1 MKLHRILLG
10 TALVILAPLAAA
22 EPLPGTQPLT
32 GTNDFSMEMVAGI
45 DRFLDRELAA
55 SVGRRAAKW
64 HRDFSSPE
72 AYAKSIEP
80 NRERFKKIIGVVDE
94 RETCKLQSRST
105 PPLEFNVVG
114 AGTGYRIFA
123 VRWSV
128 LSGVDAEGL
137 LLEPDEHLPPVA
149 NIVALP
155 DCDWTPEM
163 FVGLKEG
170 VPIEAQFARRLAGSG
185 CRVLVPLLMDRRD
198 TYAGKP
204 KIRMTNQP
212 HREFIYRA
220 ASEMGRHIIGYEVQK
235 VLAAV
240 DCFVSEHIPSEP
252 PAHSAYEPPPVGVIG
267 YGEGGLIALYAAALD
282 DRINAAVVSGYFQPR
297 EKLWREPIYRNVF
310 GLLDEFGDAEIA
322 SFIALSKPIGNVVPP
337 MPRALIIEASRHPDI
352 NGPPAPSQGRTGA
365 APGVI
370 STPPLSDI
378 EKEVARAQNL
388 LGKIGLRPMT
398 YSESEFA
405 RTNNL
410 PEKPQPRFTLIK
422 SGDGTGWPGCEA
434 ALTAFLKELH
444 ESAKLAPT
452 EPPPPQ
458 GPSFRE
464 SDFQHQFDQL
474 VEHTQRVLREGEAR
488 RAELWKKPNLDLSNW
503 GFPLAKDSAAAVKK
517 YQEDTRAYR
526 DYLWDEVIG
535 RFPPASLPVNPRTR
549 LVYDEP
555 KYRGYEVMLDV
566 WPDVYAYGILLV
578 PKDLKPGERRPV
590 VVCQHGLEGRP
601 QDCADPKVESRYYHS
616 FANKLA
622 ERGFITYSPQNPY
635 IGKDAFRVLQ
645 RKLNPL
651 GKTLFAVIGRQHER
665 TLDWLAAQPFVDGER
680 IAFYGLSYG
689 GKSAMRLPAMLEKYC
704 LSICSGDYNE
714 WIAKNA
720 STTFKGSYMFTGE
733 YEIFEWDLGNTFNYA
748 EMSWLICP
756 RPFMVERGHFDGV
769 GVDEM
774 VAYEYAKTKRR
785 YDLLGIGDRCEF
797 EYFNGPHEIHA
808 VGTFDFLHKHLKW
821 PKP

>member
-1 MKLHRILLG
+1 MK
-10 TALVILAPLAAA
+10 APLPAALLA
-22 EPLPGTQPLT
+22 LLITAGSALADDRLLPGTRPLT
-32 GTNDFSMEMVAGI
+32 GTNDFSMDMVAGI

-55 SVGRRAAKW
+55 SVERRAAKW

-72 AYAKSIEP
+72 AYAKSVEP

-94 RETCKLQSRST
+94 RVKPELHVLAT
-105 PPLEFNVVG
+105 PTDSGQVG
-114 AGTGYRIFA
+114 AGPGFKIFA

-128 LSGVDAEGL
+128 LPGVDAEGWL
-137 LLEPDEHLPPVA
+137 LQPDKEPVA
-149 NIVALP
+149 DVVALP
-155 DCDWTPEM
+155 DCDATPEA
-163 FVGLKEG
+163 L
-170 VPIEAQFARRLAGSG
+170 AQPFPSRLAQMG
-185 CRVLVPLLMDRRD
+185 CRVLVPMLMDRRD
-198 TYAGKP
+198 TYSGNP
-204 KIRMTNQP
+204 NIRMTNQP

-220 ASEMGRHIIGYEVQK
+220 AFEMGRHIIGYEVQK

-240 DCFVSEHIPSEP
+240 DWFSTDAPQRPI
-252 PAHSAYEPPPVGVIG
+252 GVVG
-267 YGEGGLIALYAAALD
+267 YGEGGLLAFYAAAAD
-282 DRINAAVVSGYFQPR
+282 TRITAACISGYFQPR
-297 EKLWREPIYRNVF
+297 EQVWREPIYRNVF
-310 GLLDEFGDAEIA
+310 GLLKEFGDAEIA
-322 SFIALSKPIGNVVPP
+322 SLIA
-337 MPRALIIEASRHPDI
+337 PRTLAVIAGAHPGVA
-352 NGPPAPSQGRTGA
+352 GPPAPEKGRMGGA
-365 APGVI
+365 APGMLA
-370 STPPLSDI
+370 TPDAAAV
-378 EKEVARAQNL
+378 K
-388 LGKIGLRPMT
+388 T
-398 YSESEFA
+398 EFA
-405 RTNNL
+405 RARKL
-410 PEKPQPRFTLIK
+410 VEKIQPQFAIEFENP
-422 SGDGTGWPGCEA
+422 DTGNRG
-434 ALTAFLKELH
+434 
-444 ESAKLAPT
+444 LAS
-452 EPPPPQ
+452 
-458 GPSFRE
+458 GPS
-464 SDFQHQFDQL
+464 SDFQKAIKVTPLPINGKSCFTGNSTVDAGRFHRQFDQL
-474 VEHTQRVLREGEAR
+474 VEHTQRVMREGETR
-488 RAELWKKPNLDLSNW
+488 RTELWKKPGLDLSHA

-535 RFPPASLPVNPRTR
+535 RFPPASLPANPRSR

-555 KYRGYEVMLDV
+555 AYRGYEVMLDV

-622 ERGFITYSPQNPY
+622 EQGFITYSPQNPY
-635 IGKDAFRVLQ
+635 IGQDKFRVLQ

-651 GKTLFAVIGRQHER
+651 GKSLFAVIGRQHER
-665 TLDWLAAQPFVDGER
+665 TLEWLASLPFVDGDR

-720 STTFKGSYMFTGE
+720 STTYKGSYMFTGE
-733 YEIFEWDLGNTFNYA
+733 YEIFEWNLGNTFNYA

-785 YDLLGIGDRCEF
+785 YDLLGIGDRCAF

-808 VGTFDFLHKHLKW
+808 VGTFDFLHQHLNW
-821 PKP
+821 PKR

>member
-1 MKLHRILLG
+1 
-10 TALVILAPLAAA
+10 
-22 EPLPGTQPLT
+22 PGTQPLT
-32 GTNDFSMEMVAGI
+32 GTNDLSMGMIAGI

-55 SVGRRAAKW
+55 SVERRAAKW
-64 HRDFSSPE
+64 KRDFSSPE
-72 AYAKSIEP
+72 AYVKSVEP

-94 RETCKLQSRST
+94 REPSSLQSRST
-105 PPLEFNVVG
+105 PPLQSNVVG
-114 AGTGYRIFA
+114 GGTGYKVFA
-123 VRWSV
+123 VRWRV
-128 LSGVDAEGL
+128 LPGVDAEGL
-137 LLEPDEHLPPVA
+137 LLEPDKSMPPVA
-149 NIVALP
+149 NLVALP

-163 FVGLKEG
+163 LAGVTEG
-170 VPIEAQFARRLAGSG
+170 VPAEAQFVRRLARSG
-185 CRVLVPLLMDRRD
+185 CRVLVPLLMDRRN
-198 TYAGKP
+198 TYSGNP

-220 ASEMGRHIIGYEVQK
+220 AFEMGRHVIGYEVQK

-240 DCFVSEHIPSEP
+240 DCFVSDHIPSEP
-252 PAHSAYEPPPVGVIG
+252 PIHSGYRPPPVGVIG
-267 YGEGGLIALYAAALD
+267 YGEGGLIAFCAAAID
-282 DRINAAVVSGYFQPR
+282 IRIKAAAVSGYFQPR
-297 EKLWREPIYRNVF
+297 EQVWREPIYRNVF

-322 SFIALSKPIGNVVPP
+322 SLIA
-337 MPRALIIEASRHPDI
+337 PRSLIVESSRHPQI
-352 NGPPAPSQGRTGA
+352 SGPPVSSQGRAGA

-370 STPPLSDI
+370 ATPSFAAV
-378 EKEVARAQNL
+378 ESEVVRAQKL
-388 LGKIGLRPMT
+388 VGKFGSRPLDPG
-398 YSESEFA
+398 ELDFA
-405 RTNNL
+405 REHNL
-410 PEKPQPRFTLIK
+410 SKEPRPQLTLIK
-422 SGDGTGWPGCEA
+422 SGDGTGRPGNDEM
-434 ALTAFLKELH
+434 LTAFLGALH
-444 ESAKLAPT
+444 GVCGLAKLAPA
-452 EPPPPQ
+452 EAPRPA
-458 GPSFRE
+458 GPALPE
-464 SDFQHQFDQL
+464 SGFHRQFGQL
-474 VEHTQRVLREGEAR
+474 VEHTQWALREGEAR
-488 RAELWKKPNLDLSNW
+488 RAELWRKPNLDLSNW
-503 GFPLAKDSAAAVKK
+503 GFPLAKDSAGAVKK
-517 YQEDTRAYR
+517 YQQDTRWYR

-535 RFPPASLPVNPRTR
+535 RFPPASVPMNPRSR

-555 KYRGYEVMLDV
+555 TYRGYEVMLDV

-616 FANKLA
+616 FANKLT
-622 ERGFITYSPQNPY
+622 ERGFITFSPQNPY
-635 IGKDAFRVLQ
+635 IGKDEFRVLQ

-651 GKTLFAVIGRQHER
+651 GKTLFAVIARQHER
-665 TLDWLAAQPFVDGER
+665 TLDWLAALPFVDGER

-733 YEIFEWDLGNTFNYA
+733 YEIFEWNLGNTFNYA

-797 EYFNGPHEIHA
+797 EYFNGPHEIHG
-808 VGTFDFLHKHLKW
+808 VGTFEFLHKHLNW
-821 PKP
+821 PKR

>member
-1 MKLHRILLG
+1 MNASSFAVLL
-10 TALVILAPLAAA
+10 ASLLAAGSVA
-22 EPLPGTQPLT
+22 ADDKLLHGTQPLT
-32 GTNDFSMEMVAGI
+32 GTNDLSMQMVAGI

-55 SVGRRAAKW
+55 SVERRAAKW

-72 AYAKSIEP
+72 AYVKSIEP

-94 RETCKLQSRST
+94 RTQPELFPIST
-105 PPLEFNVVG
+105 PTRPALLVQGVG
-114 AGTGYRIFA
+114 YKVFV
-123 VRWSV
+123 VRWPV
-128 LSGVDAEGL
+128 LRGVDAEGL
-137 LLEPDEHLPPVA
+137 LLQPDADLVA
-149 NIVALP
+149 NIIALP

-163 FVGLKEG
+163 LAGLAAG
-170 VPIEAQFARRLAGSG
+170 VSAEAQFARRLAESG

-198 TYAGKP
+198 TLSGNP

-220 ASEMGRHIIGYEVQK
+220 AFEMGRHIIGYEVQK

-240 DCFVSEHIPSEP
+240 DLFTQ
-252 PAHSAYEPPPVGVIG
+252 AATTGRSAPVGVIG
-267 YGEGGLIALYAAALD
+267 HGEGGLLAFYAAAAD
-282 DRINAAVVSGYFQPR
+282 TRIHAAAVSGYFQPR
-297 EKLWREPIYRNVF
+297 EQLWREPIYRNVF
-310 GLLDEFGDAEIA
+310 ALLDEFGDAEIA
-322 SFIALSKPIGNVVPP
+322 SLIA
-337 MPRALIIEASRHPDI
+337 PRALVVGTCGWPEIA
-352 NGPPAPSQGRTGA
+352 GPPKPASGRAGA
-365 APGVI
+365 APGVLTAPLKTTVAAEFI
-370 STPPLSDI
+370 RAHTLVAKLPSPPAFSLVKDH
-378 EKEVARAQNL
+378 EVL
-388 LGKIGLRPMT
+388 LNEFLRKLG
-398 YSESEFA
+398 SESRLQPAGGGEERGKVPAEAGTPNPLADA
-405 RTNNL
+405 R
-410 PEKPQPRFTLIK
+410 
-422 SGDGTGWPGCEA
+422 
-434 ALTAFLKELH
+434 LK
-444 ESAKLAPT
+444 
-452 EPPPPQ
+452 
-458 GPSFRE
+458 R
-464 SDFQHQFDQL
+464 QFDQL
-474 VEHTQRVLREGEAR
+474 VEHTQWALREGEAR

-517 YQEDTRAYR
+517 YQQDTRVYR

-535 RFPPASLPVNPRTR
+535 RFPPASLPMNPRTR

-651 GKTLFAVIGRQHER
+651 KKTLFAVIGRQHER
-665 TLDWLAAQPFVDGER
+665 TLDWLAALPFVDPER

-689 GKSAMRLPAMLEKYC
+689 GKSAMRLPAMLKEYC

-714 WIAKNA
+714 WVAKNV
-720 STTFKGSYMFTGE
+720 SINYRNSYMFTGE
-733 YEIFEWDLGNTFNYA
+733 YEIFEWNLGNTLNYA

-756 RPFMVERGHFDGV
+756 RPFMVERGHFDGC
-769 GVDEM
+769 GEDEM

-808 VGTFDFLHKHLKW
+808 VGTFDFLHKHLNW
-821 PKP
+821 PKR

>member
-1 MKLHRILLG
+1 MK
-10 TALVILAPLAAA
+10 ASSLAAFFA
-22 EPLPGTQPLT
+22 SLLVVGSVAADDKLLPGTQPLI
-32 GTNDFSMEMVAGI
+32 GTNDLSMGMVAGI

-55 SVGRRAAKW
+55 SVERRAAKW

-72 AYAKSIEP
+72 AYVKSIEP

-94 RETCKLQSRST
+94 RVKVECGSMEKRLDGNPVATC
-105 PPLEFNVVG
+105 VG
-114 AGTGYRIFA
+114 YKIYA
-123 VRWSV
+123 VRWPV
-128 LSGVDAEGL
+128 LAGVDAEGL
-137 LLEPDEHLPPVA
+137 LLEPDKAVVA
-149 NIVALP
+149 NVVALP
-155 DCDWTPEM
+155 DCDSTPEQAA
-163 FVGLKEG
+163 GLDDSASQG
-170 VPIEAQFARRLAGSG
+170 VRFAGRLAGNG

-198 TYAGKP
+198 AYSGNPA
-204 KIRMTNQP
+204 IRMTNQP
-212 HREFIYRA
+212 HREFIYRTA
-220 ASEMGRHIIGYEVQK
+220 FEMGRHIIGYEVQK

-240 DCFVSEHIPSEP
+240 DWFGTLHGMVAGVPGAKPVSPL
-252 PAHSAYEPPPVGVIG
+252 PVGIIG
-267 YGEGGLIALYAAALD
+267 YGEGGLVAFYAAAAD
-282 DRINAAVVSGYFQPR
+282 DRIKATVVSGYFQPR
-297 EKLWREPIYRNVF
+297 EQVWKEPIYRNVF
-310 GLLDEFGDAEIA
+310 ALLGEFGDAEIA
-322 SFIALSKPIGNVVPP
+322 SLVT
-337 MPRALIIEASRHPDI
+337 PRPLIIEACAQPDVT
-352 NGPPAPSQGRTGA
+352 GPPAPSRGRAGA

-370 STPPLSDI
+370 TTPPLSA
-378 EKEVARAQNL
+378 V
-388 LGKIGLRPMT
+388 
-398 YSESEFA
+398 ESEIERA
-405 RTNNL
+405 KKLVAKLNS
-410 PEKPQPRFTLIK
+410 PASIK
-422 SGDGTGWPGCEA
+422 LVEDRDA
-434 ALTAFLKELH
+434 ALRQFASVLDLSWDSSFQSRV
-444 ESAKLAPT
+444 SAVSGIPSTPGALP
-452 EPPPPQ
+452 
-458 GPSFRE
+458 GPSGEPNARLKR
-464 SDFQHQFDQL
+464 QFDQF
-474 VEHTQRVLREGEAR
+474 VEHTQRVLREGETR

-503 GFPLAKDSAAAVKK
+503 GFLLAKDSAAAVKK
-517 YQEDTRAYR
+517 YQEDTRKYR

-555 KYRGYEVMLDV
+555 AYRGYEVMLDV

-601 QDCADPKVESRYYHS
+601 QDCADPKVESHYYHS

-622 ERGFITYSPQNPY
+622 EQGFITYSPQNPY

-665 TLDWLAAQPFVDGER
+665 TLDWLASLPFVDGDR

-714 WIAKNA
+714 WIGKNA
-720 STTFKGSYMFTGE
+720 STTFKGSYMFSGE
-733 YEIFEWDLGNTFNYA
+733 YEIFEWNLGNTFNYA

-808 VGTFDFLHKHLKW
+808 VGTFDFLHKHLNW
-821 PKP
+821 PKR

>member
-1 MKLHRILLG
+1 MNASSFAAFFASLLVVGSVAADDKL
-10 TALVILAPLAAA
+10 
-22 EPLPGTQPLT
+22 LPGTQPLT
-32 GTNDFSMEMVAGI
+32 GTNDLSMGMVAGI
-45 DRFLDRELAA
+45 DRFLDRELTA
-55 SVGRRAAKW
+55 SVERRAAKW

-72 AYAKSIEP
+72 DYAKSIEP

-94 RETCKLQSRST
+94 RVKPE
-105 PPLEFNVVG
+105 LEFIGTNRESAQVGEG
-114 AGTGYRIFA
+114 AGYKIFA

-128 LSGVDAEGL
+128 LPGVDAEGL
-137 LLEPDEHLPPVA
+137 LLQPAKEPVA
-149 NIVALP
+149 DIVALP

-163 FVGLKEG
+163 FVGLAEG
-170 VPIEAQFARRLAGSG
+170 VPPEARVALRLAESG

-198 TYAGKP
+198 TYSGNPA
-204 KIRMTNQP
+204 IRMTNQP

-220 ASEMGRHIIGYEVQK
+220 AFEMGRHIIGYEVQK

-240 DCFVSEHIPSEP
+240 DWFSTDAPKRPI
-252 PAHSAYEPPPVGVIG
+252 GVIG
-267 YGEGGLIALYAAALD
+267 YGEGGLLAFYAAAAD
-282 DRINAAVVSGYFQPR
+282 TRISAALVSGYFQDR
-297 EKLWREPIYRNVF
+297 EKVWGEPIYRNVS
-310 GLLDEFGDAEIA
+310 GLLEEFGDAEIA
-322 SFIALSKPIGNVVPP
+322 SLIA
-337 MPRALIIEASRHPDI
+337 PRALVVEASRHPEI
-352 NGPPAPSQGRTGA
+352 SGPPAPSQGRIGA

-370 STPPLSDI
+370 ATPLQHSLI
-378 EKEVARAQNL
+378 SEANRAEKL
-388 LGKIGLRPMT
+388 FGKFH
-398 YSESEFA
+398 SQF
-405 RTNNL
+405 
-410 PEKPQPRFTLIK
+410 KFV
-422 SGDGTGWPGCEA
+422 
-434 ALTAFLKELH
+434 LTANYPFMPELFFALNPFLKSLGVM
-444 ESAKLAPT
+444 SPSVSGLAPT
-452 EPPPPQ
+452 LHASRSTPDELR
-458 GPSFRE
+458 FHR
-464 SDFQHQFDQL
+464 QFDQL
-474 VEHTQRVLREGEAR
+474 VEHTQRVLREGETR

-535 RFPPASLPVNPRTR
+535 RFPPALLPVNPRTR

-555 KYRGYEVMLDV
+555 AYRGYEVMLDV

-601 QDCADPKVESRYYHS
+601 QDCADPKVESHYYHS

-665 TLDWLAAQPFVDGER
+665 TLDWLASLPFVDGDR

-714 WIAKNA
+714 WIAKNV
-720 STTFKGSYMFTGE
+720 STTFKGSYMFSGE
-733 YEIFEWDLGNTFNYA
+733 YEIFEWNLGNTFNYA

-808 VGTFDFLHKHLKW
+808 VGTFDFLHKHLNW
-821 PKP
+821 PKR

>member
-1 MKLHRILLG
+1 MRPHALATLL
-10 TALVILAPLAAA
+10 ALMLAAGRA
-22 EPLPGTQPLT
+22 SADSLLPGTQPLT
-32 GTNDFSMEMVAGI
+32 GTNDLSMDMVAGI

-55 SVGRRAAKW
+55 SVERRAAKW
-64 HRDFSSPE
+64 KRDFSSPE

-80 NRERFKKIIGVVDE
+80 NRERFKKIMGVVDE
-94 RETCKLQSRST
+94 RVQPELFPIST
-105 PPLEFNVVG
+105 PSRPALLAQ
-114 AGTGYRIFA
+114 AGGYKVFV
-123 VRWSV
+123 VRWPV
-128 LSGVDAEGL
+128 LRGVDAEGL
-137 LLEPDEHLPPVA
+137 LLQPDAEPVA
-149 NIVALP
+149 NIIALP
-155 DCDWTPEM
+155 DCDATPEM
-163 FVGLKEG
+163 IAGLATG
-170 VPIEAQFARRLAGSG
+170 VPAEAQFARRLAENG

-198 TYAGKP
+198 MHSGNP

-220 ASEMGRHIIGYEVQK
+220 AFEMGRHIIGYEVQK

-240 DCFVSEHIPSEP
+240 DLFSQV
-252 PAHSAYEPPPVGVIG
+252 ATTGRNAPVGVIG
-267 YGEGGLIALYAAALD
+267 QGEGGLLAFYAAAVD
-282 DRINAAVVSGYFQPR
+282 TRINAAAVCGYFQTR
-297 EKLWREPIYRNVF
+297 EHVWNEPIYRNVWT
-310 GLLDEFGDAEIA
+310 LLAEFGDAEIA
-322 SFIALSKPIGNVVPP
+322 SLVA
-337 MPRALIIEASRHPDI
+337 PRALVIGAFGYPEAA
-352 NGPPAPSQGRTGA
+352 GPPQPSKGRAGA
-365 APGVI
+365 APGVLAA
-370 STPPLSDI
+370 PPMAAV
-378 EKEVARAQNL
+378 EAKFNRAQEIVAKLPSSAAFSFVKDHEAL
-388 LGKIGLRPMT
+388 LGEFLRKLGL
-398 YSESEFA
+398 ES
-405 RTNNL
+405 RL
-410 PEKPQPRFTLIK
+410 QPA
-422 SGDGTGWPGCEA
+422 GTGGGTIGKEPAEAGAPNPGAEA
-434 ALTAFLKELH
+434 RLK
-444 ESAKLAPT
+444 
-452 EPPPPQ
+452 
-458 GPSFRE
+458 R
-464 SDFQHQFDQL
+464 QFDQL
-474 VEHTQRVLREGEAR
+474 VEHTQWALREGEAR
-488 RAELWKKPNLDLSNW
+488 RAELWKKPGLDLSNW

-535 RFPPASLPVNPRTR
+535 RFPPASVPMNPRSR

-555 KYRGYEVMLDV
+555 TYRGYEVTLDV

-601 QDCADPKVESRYYHS
+601 QDCADPKKGHRAYAQ

-651 GKTLFAVIGRQHER
+651 GKTLFAVIARQHER
-665 TLDWLAAQPFVDGER
+665 TLEWLAGLPFVDGER

-714 WIAKNA
+714 WIVKNA
-720 STTFKGSYMFTGE
+720 SVDFKASYMFTGE
-733 YEIFEWDLGNTFNYA
+733 YEIFEWNLGNTFNYA

-756 RPFMVERGHFDGV
+756 RPFMVERGRFDGC

-774 VAYEYAKTKRR
+774 IAYEYAKTHRR
-785 YDLLGIGDRCEF
+785 YDLLGIGDRCEI
-797 EYFNGPHEIHA
+797 EYFNGPHAIHA